1 MEHPSIHNCADLIS
15 FIDDVGFLPLLSVG
29 ITGWSADDVVDD
41 DCRYIEFP
49 DGGWEWK
56 LWEWKGTVIQDGG
69 CAYGKFFGNRAGF
82 VSRTWWRDFC
92 TWRRSKYP
100 YPDVDSIEEVV
111 LQTLK
116 EHGNM
121 VARDLRTAC
130 GLTGKGM
137 RGKFDS
143 MVSHLQMGC
152 YIVTEDFVY
161 PHDKHGHPYG
171 WGWSLLTT
179 PERLLGED
187 LCKSSSAPTESH
199 ERIINHLK
207 KILPNVTEE
216 HLNRM
221 I

>member
-1 MEHPSIHNCADLIS
+1 MNHPVIHNCADLIA
-15 FIDDVGFLPLLSVG
+15 FIDEVGFLPLLPVG
-29 ITGWSADDVVDD
+29 IPGWSADDVVDE
-41 DCRYIEFP
+41 DCRYVEFP

-56 LWEWKGTVIQDGG
+56 LWDWKGTVIQEGG
-69 CAYGKFFGNRAGF
+69 CAYGKFFANRAGF
-82 VSRTWWRDFC
+82 VSRTWWHDFC
-92 TWRRSKYP
+92 VWRRSKYP
-100 YPDVDSIEEVV
+100 HPAIDSVEDVI
-111 LQTLK
+111 LHTLK
-116 EHGNM
+116 EHGDM
-121 VARDLRTAC
+121 VARDLRNAC

-171 WGWSLLTT
+171 WGWSLLST
-179 PERLLGED
+179 PENLLGED
-187 LCKSSSAPTESH
+187 LCKPDSDPLESY

-207 KILPNVTEE
+207 KVLPGVTDKR
-216 HLNRM
+216 LANM